1 MHHRVDEKTQKWPT
15 TLKVERYHCEGLKVF
30 KSNINLFVL
39 CVCVHAYLTFYLS
52 KLEYKMGASFD
63 LVQQGFTCSLY
74 V

>member
-1 MHHRVDEKTQKWPT
+1 M
-15 TLKVERYHCEGLKVF
+15 F